1 MNKGGA
7 TKEAELGA
15 QSGNKKKRSF
25 REKRALCNLETDF

>member
-15 QSGNKKKRSF
+15 QSGNKKS
-25 REKRALCNLETDF
+25 ALSVRKERFVI